1 MPAATPLVR
10 TGPLSSHLRVDIS
23 PWATRYKRPHSVE
36 RVARRLG
43 VTSVRIVAIVLCLTF
58 SGRCSAQAQAGAQP
72 MKHLFVLGEER
83 GTRHESVSHAMATIE
98 RQGRE
103 SGLWTT
109 TIRTDTEVLTK
120 QKLEYNA
127 KNLSDFDAVLFF
139 TGGELEMNPEQ
150 KAALLSF
157 VHDDGK
163 GFVGVHSATIT
174 FTSWPEYGEMI
185 GGYFD
190 EHPWVTFDAPIIVED
205 PNFPGMQEWPASF
218 VLKDEIYQMK
228 DYSRDKVRVLMR
240 LDASKLDLNNPRVHR
255 KDRDFAVTWV
265 KMYGKGRVYYSTL
278 GHVEQNWDDP
288 RLQKMYLE
296 AIKWAMNLVNADI
309 TPRPLP
315 TQTGKTGNQRPRI
328 DSGAIEPASE
338 SRK

>member
-1 MPAATPLVR
+1 MQLSAKLLALLILPFAFVPL
-10 TGPLSSHLRVDIS
+10 T
-23 PWATRYKRPHSVE
+23 E
-36 RVARRLG
+36 
-43 VTSVRIVAIVLCLTF
+43 
-58 SGRCSAQAQAGAQP
+58 AQAGAQP
-72 MKHLFVLGEER
+72 MKHLLVIGEEK
-83 GTRHESVSHAMATIE
+83 GYRHESVSHAMATIE
-98 RQGRE
+98 RLGRE

-109 TIRTDTEVLTK
+109 TIRTDTEALTK

-127 KNLSDFDAVLFF
+127 RNLNDFDAVVFY
-139 TGGELEMNPEQ
+139 TGGDLEMNPEQ

-205 PNFPGMQEWPASF
+205 PNFPGIGQWPASF

-255 KDRDFAVTWV
+255 KDRDFAVTWA
-265 KMYGKGRVYYSTL
+265 KMYGRGRVYYSTL

-288 RLQKMYLE
+288 RLQKMFVE
-296 AIKWAMNLVNADI
+296 AIKWAMNLVNADV

-315 TQTGKTGNQRPRI
+315 AQTGLAQPAQTGPTQIGPAQIGKPGNQPPNINSR
-328 DSGAIEPASE
+328 AVEPVSE
-338 SRK
+338 SPR